1 MNILIKSPLLASPQS
16 LIFLSV
22 KMNWGKR
29 TLRFFSRWSRCF
41 KSFPH
46 QLPFLSLSSF
56 AQPKLGQTRKFASIS
71 FLAPLASPL
80 GPCVKTGW
88 GEGSSFFL
96 CQIEGCQ
103 DVTSSIFLP
112 PQLANKMVDLS
123 TRMARWQAPSGR
135 FVKRGNLAKKTAL
148 S

>member
-1 MNILIKSPLLASPQS
+1 MNIYKIPPLGFSS

-29 TLRFFSRWSRCF
+29 TLRSFSRWSRCF

-56 AQPKLGQTRKFASIS
+56 AQAKLGQTRKFASFS
-71 FLAPLASPL
+71 FFGPSASPL
-80 GPCVKTGW
+80 GPRVKTGW

-112 PQLANKMVDLS
+112 AESWQIRWLTCLPAWRDGRPQVAGL
-123 TRMARWQAPSGR
+123 
-135 FVKRGNLAKKTAL
+135 
-148 S
+148 